1 MNRKK
6 WVKWTVWILLSPFLI
21 FIILMIML
29 YIPPVQSFLREEV
42 TSYASEKTGLDISAR
57 RMDLRFPL
65 NLLLSDVCVVQHSG
79 KSGHAATSIQKAD
92 TLFSLE
98 RLNVRVQAWP
108 LLQGKIELDELTLS
122 HVSVDSYNLLSGMR
136 IKGVLGRFF
145 FESHGVDLINKNVV
159 INSALLSD
167 THVKAILSDTTQ
179 TKEDTV
185 KTSLLWKIALHT
197 LQLKNVSID
206 LQLPLDSTR
215 LAAHVG
221 NAELKEGVTDLKRQ
235 FYGWKTFR
243 LGGSS
248 LSYDVGKSRP
258 VKGFDASHIAVRDV
272 SLGMDSVMMCGR
284 NLNAVIRNF
293 SLNERSGLSVIS
305 LAGRLFA
312 DSTVIHIP
320 SFHLL
325 TPYSEMDFSGMAYWK
340 MVDYPT
346 NGELTAQYN
355 ARIGKQ
361 DVLLFAGGLPDTF
374 KDAYPFRPLVIHAG
388 IKGNLS
394 DLQVSRLTADLPGAF
409 SLKGDGGF
417 TDLADSLRRKGN
429 LDVEVQTGDLNFLT
443 RLTGLPSDGSL
454 VIPDSMRLDTRFS
467 FDGLQTNVTAR
478 LQEEKGLVNLAA
490 NYDEGTGM
498 YDVGVDVDSLQLHHF
513 LPKDSLYLL
522 TAQLGAKGK
531 GFDLNSPR
539 TTASVHASLGRIEY
553 GGWNV
558 TNMNMHADLKSL
570 FATFNITSDNVLLK
584 MHSTGDLR
592 LGRSY
597 LDGKLSLNVE
607 QVDLYKLGIAPSPLK
622 HPFAFDL
629 ETEAHRDSIR
639 LAVNA
644 GDLSLS
650 FRARSTIKKLLSQSD
665 EFIRVLMKQIGE
677 KHLDHATLRRALP
690 SAGMRITAGKENPLN
705 YYLATKNMA
714 FDDFVLR
721 FGFTPRIGINGRTA
735 IHGLRMDSLR
745 LDTIFFAIKQDTARM
760 TLQGG
765 VINGPKN
772 PQFVFRGT
780 MTGEI
785 RNNDAELNLKYI
797 DGEGDTGL
805 ELGVNARPLTGKQ
818 GKGGDGM
825 LFRLTP
831 AEPIIAFRKF
841 HFVDNN
847 NWIYLHKNM
856 RVYASVDILDK
867 EGMGFRMHSVREDT
881 VSLQNMDVELRRI
894 RLDEISRILPYM
906 PAFSGLFSA
915 DLHYIQKPT
924 SLQLSTEANVENLTY
939 ERRKVGNVGLGVTWL
954 PGDKGTHY
962 LNAYFTSEGNEVM
975 SSDAVLKQR
984 NGKDS
989 IEVNSH
995 FEHFPLT
1002 LANAFIPDRMV
1013 EFTGDVDGDVSA
1025 SGNLH
1030 KPVMQGQL
1038 SLDSV
1043 SIYARQAGARYWFDN
1058 RPVQIKNN
1066 LLLFDKF
1073 AIYTTSKNPFTID
1086 GNIDF
1091 RNMQRPTAKLD
1102 LLARDYT
1109 LLNAPRTRESLV
1121 YGKVFVDFQAMLRGP
1136 LDALTMRGDMNLLGN
1151 TDVTYVLTNS
1161 PLLVEDRL
1169 EGLVSFTSFRDTARL
1184 VNEAPVMSL
1193 GGMNML
1199 MSVHIDDAVRLRA
1212 DLSADRSKFVE
1223 LEGGGDLALQYT
1235 PQGTVNLTGR
1245 YTLSGGIMKYSLP
1258 VIPLKEFN
1266 FTNGSYVDWTGNAMN
1281 PSLNLTASERV
1292 RASVADGDG
1301 SSSRMVNFDV
1311 SVSINNRLEN
1321 PELVFNLTAPDDA
1334 SIQNELMMMGA
1345 EERSKQAIAM
1355 LATGI
1360 YLNNSGKSNLNM
1372 GTALNSVL
1380 QSQIN
1385 ALAGAAFS
1393 VGVEDYS
1400 TSETGSKRT
1409 DYSFRYSQRFFN
1421 DRVQIIIGGK
1431 VSTGTNTTNNVES
1444 FIDNISL
1451 EYRLD
1456 NSGTRYIRVFHNKN
1470 NESVLDGEITETGVG
1485 LVLRR
1490 KMDHLGELFIFRKK
1504 NRNKQEKE

>member
-1 MNRKK
+1 MDRKK

-42 TSYASEKTGLDISAR
+42 TSYASEKTGLDISANR
-57 RMDLRFPL
+57 VDLGFPL
-65 NLLLSDVCVVQHSG
+65 NLLLSDVYVV
-79 KSGHAATSIQKAD
+79 KSNVDTFSTQKPD
-92 TLFSLE
+92 TLFSLG
-98 RLNVRVQAWP
+98 RLSVKIQGWP
-108 LLQGKIELDELTLS
+108 LLQGKVELDELTLS
-122 HVSVDSYNLLSGMR
+122 NVFVDSYDLFSGMR
-136 IKGVLGRFF
+136 IRGVLGRFF
-145 FESHGVDLINKNVV
+145 VESHGVDLVKKDIIINRV
-159 INSALLSD
+159 LLSD
-167 THVKAILSDTTQ
+167 THVKAILSDTAQ
-179 TKEDTV
+179 AKEDTV
-185 KTSLLWKIALHT
+185 KTSLAWKIALHA
-197 LQLKNVSID
+197 LQLRNVSVD

-221 NAELKEGVTDLKRQ
+221 DAELKEGATDLKRQ
-235 FYGWKTFR
+235 YYGWKTFK
-243 LGGSS
+243 LGNSS
-248 LSYDVGKSRP
+248 LSYDVGKSRS

-272 SLGMDSVMMCGR
+272 SFGMDSVMMCGR
-284 NLNAVIRNF
+284 NLNAVIRNL
-293 SLNERSGLSVIS
+293 SLNEHSGLSVIS

-320 SFHLL
+320 DFHLL

-346 NGELTAQYN
+346 NGELAAQYN

-417 TDLADSLRRKGN
+417 MDLTDSLRRKGN
-429 LDVEVQTGDLNFLT
+429 LNMEVQTGDLNFLT
-443 RLTGLPSDGSL
+443 GLTGLPSDGSL
-454 VIPDSMRLDTRFS
+454 VIPDSMKLDTRFS
-467 FDGLQTNVTAR
+467 LNGLQTNVTAR
-478 LQEEKGLVNLAA
+478 LQEEKGHVDLVA
-490 NYDEGTGM
+490 NYDEGTGA
-498 YDVGVDVDSLQLHHF
+498 YEVGVDVDSLQLHHF
-513 LPKDSLYLL
+513 LPKDSLYLF
-522 TAQLGAKGK
+522 TAQLKAKGK
-531 GFDLNSPR
+531 GLDLNAPKTS
-539 TTASVHASLGRIEY
+539 ASLQASLKKMQY
-553 GGWNV
+553 GSWNIANV
-558 TNMNMHADLKSL
+558 NLHADLKSML
-570 FATFNITSDNVLLK
+570 ATFNLVSDNALLK
-584 MHSTGDLR
+584 MHSTGNLR
-592 LGRSY
+592 LGRPY
-597 LDGKLSLNVE
+597 LDGKLALNVK
-607 QVDLYKLGIAPSPLK
+607 QVNLYQLGMAPNPLK

-639 LAVNA
+639 LTVNA
-644 GDLSLS
+644 GDLDLY
-650 FRARSTIKKLLSQSD
+650 FRTRSTIKKLLSQSD
-665 EFIRVLMKQIGE
+665 AFVHVLMQQISE
-677 KHLDHATLRRALP
+677 KHLNHATLRKTLP
-690 SAGMRITAGKENPLN
+690 SAGMQIKAGKENPLN
-705 YYLATKNMA
+705 YYLATRNIS
-714 FDDFVLR
+714 FDDFILR

-745 LDTIFFAIKQDTARM
+745 LDTIFFAVKQDTSRM

-772 PQFVFRGT
+772 PQFAFRGT
-780 MTGEI
+780 LNGEI
-785 RNNDAELNLKYI
+785 RNHDAELNLKYI

-818 GKGGDGM
+818 GRGDGM
-825 LFRLTP
+825 FFRLTP
-831 AEPIIAFRKF
+831 TEPIIAFRKF

-924 SLQLSTEANVENLTY
+924 SLQLSTEANIENLTY

-954 PGDKGTHY
+954 PGDRGTHY
-962 LNAYFTSEGNEVM
+962 LNAYFTSEGNEVL
-975 SSDAVLKQR
+975 SSDAVLKQK

-989 IEVNSH
+989 IEVNSR

-1013 EFTGDVDGDVSA
+1013 EFTGDVDGEVLA
-1025 SGNLH
+1025 SGTLS

-1038 SLDSV
+1038 ALDSV

-1066 LLLFDKF
+1066 QLLFDKF
-1073 AIYTTSKNPFTID
+1073 AIYTTSRNPFTID

-1102 LLARDYT
+1102 LLARNYT

-1121 YGKVFVDFQAMLRGP
+1121 YGKVLVDLRAMLRGP
-1136 LDALTMRGDMNLLGN
+1136 LEALTMRGDMNLLGN

-1169 EGLVSFTSFRDTARL
+1169 EGLVSFTSFRDT
-1184 VNEAPVMSL
+1184 VKTTNESPVMSL

-1199 MSVHIDDAVRLRA
+1199 MSVHIDNAVRLRA

-1266 FTNGSYVDWTGNAMN
+1266 FTNGSYVDWTGNVMN
-1281 PSLNLTASERV
+1281 PFLSLTASERV
-1292 RASVADGDG
+1292 RASVANGDG
-1301 SSSRMVNFDV
+1301 STSRMVNFDV
-1311 SVSINNRLEN
+1311 SVSIKNRLEN
-1321 PELVFNLTAPDDA
+1321 PELVFNLTAPDDP
-1334 SIQNELMMMGA
+1334 SIENELMMMGA

-1360 YLNNSGKSNLNM
+1360 YLNNRGKSNLNM

-1393 VGVEDYS
+1393 VGVEDHS
-1400 TSETGSKRT
+1400 ASETGSRRT

-1431 VSTGTNTTNNVES
+1431 VSTGANTTNNVES

-1456 NSGTRYIRVFHNKN
+1456 NSGTRYLRVFHNKN

-1485 LVLRR
+1485 FVFRR

-1504 NRNKQEKE
+1504 DRNKQGKE